1 MSELPRLTALRYVQP
16 LREGGSLPAV
26 VDTED
31 GLYVVKFR
39 GAGQGAGALV
49 AELVAGLI
57 AQALGLAVPELAL
70 VEVAPEFGL
79 AEPDPEIQDLLR
91 ASHGVN
97 VGLRYLDG
105 AFNFDAAAARELV
118 TPEYAADVVWLDA
131 LLTNPDRSHRNPNLL
146 IWQREPWLIDH
157 GTALYAHHDW
167 ASTDET
173 RARTRFPLTKQH
185 VLLLHAGDLHAADAR
200 LRPRLSDDVLA
211 AVLAAVP
218 DALLLD
224 PAFAAGAADGEAARQ
239 RYLEYL
245 GWRLAE
251 PREWVAEAAAAQDAV
266 RTSPPQRR
274 GARR

>member
-1 MSELPRLTALRYVQP
+1 MSELPQRTALRYVQP

-26 VDTED
+26 VDTDD
-31 GLYVVKFR
+31 GLFVVKFR

-49 AELVAGLI
+49 AELIAGRI

-70 VEVAPEFGL
+70 VDVSPEFGL

-91 ASHGVN
+91 ASHGTN

-105 AFNFDAAAARELV
+105 AFNFDAAAAHELV

-131 LLTNPDRSHRNPNLL
+131 LLTNPDRTHRNPNLL
-146 IWQREPWLIDH
+146 IWKRAPWLIDH

-167 ASTDET
+167 ASTDEA
-173 RARTRFPLTKQH
+173 RARTRFPLTKHH
-185 VLLLHAGDLHAADAR
+185 VLLLRAGDLHAADAR
-200 LRPRLSDDVLA
+200 LRPRLTPDVLA
-211 AVLAAVP
+211 RVLDAVP

-224 PAFAAGAADGEAARQ
+224 PAFAAGAASGAAARE
-239 RYLEYL
+239 RYVQYL

-251 PREWVAEAAAAQDAV
+251 PREWVAEAAAAQLAV
-266 RTSPPQRR
+266 RAAPPQRR